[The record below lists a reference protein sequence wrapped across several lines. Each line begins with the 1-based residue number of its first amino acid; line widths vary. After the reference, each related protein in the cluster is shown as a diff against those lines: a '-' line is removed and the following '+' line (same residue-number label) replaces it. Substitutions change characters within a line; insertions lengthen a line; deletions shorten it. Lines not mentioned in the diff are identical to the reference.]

1 MTKRIAQFAILFAA
15 LPLAS
20 VSPGAPGGMT
30 LTPHSAEY
38 KVKISVLGGRLE
50 TELLETDSGYR
61 GRSLIEATGM
71 SSIVVRGEIAESSE
85 FDVSSDGLRPRRF
98 VSDDSLTNDKEQV
111 DLAFNWDA
119 GMITGTINGEPFHAD
134 LEGLVH
140 DRVSLQYGL
149 MHDLV
154 SGEHRSDY
162 LLQDAEELKPLSI
175 TNLGGKSVEVPYG
188 RFEAIGIQHQ
198 RDGSSR
204 VTTLW
209 CAEALGYLP
218 VVIEQRRKGKL
229 QLRAVLTDYRPT
241 SPGS

>member
-1 MTKRIAQFAILFAA
+1 MKQWIVKSLILLAA
-15 LPLAS
+15 LTVAPQLLS
-20 VSPGAPGGMT
+20 APGDMT

-50 TELLETDSGYR
+50 TELIETEGGYR

-71 SSIVVRGEIAESSE
+71 SSVIVRGEIAESSE
-85 FDVSSDGLRPRRF
+85 FDVSPDGLRPRRF
-98 VSDDSLTNDKEQV
+98 VSNDSLTNDKEQV
-111 DLAFNWDA
+111 NLAFDWDE
-119 GMITGTINGEPFHAD
+119 GQITGTINSEPFHAD

-175 TNLGGKSVEVPYG
+175 TNLGAKPVDVPFG
-188 RFEAIGIQHQ
+188 RFDAIGIQHQ
-198 RDGSSR
+198 RHGSSR

-209 CAEALGYLP
+209 CAEELGYLP

-229 QLRAVLTDYRPT
+229 QLRAVLTDYKPA